1 MTGGYPDGRYMP
13 YELVSREQ
21 MATFLVKALR
31 QEPSTTYC
39 NWGVPFMDVNPGV
52 WSCRYIKKLAE
63 LGITTGYG
71 DGRYGPYD
79 AVTRAQMAVFLWRA
93 FLGM

>member
-1 MTGGYPDGRYMP
+1 M
-13 YELVSREQ
+13 
-21 MATFLVKALR
+21 
-31 QEPSTTYC
+31 
-39 NWGVPFMDVNPGV
+39 
-52 WSCRYIKKLAE
+52 WSCRYIKRLEE
-63 LGITTGYG
+63 LDITTGYG